1 VVLTPKDST
10 LAAEFMGRPS
20 TPMARKTDS
29 SFTFPVGNIELAFPL
44 NPGGPAKELV
54 MITPTATDRVPR
66 LPDAPVLSPA
76 ELGAYAGK
84 YWSDELQVSYT
95 LEVTGGKLYMRR
107 PGSGQ
112 IELKPFAPEMFS
124 ANVGKL
130 SFRRTDGKVS
140 GFKLGTSRSEGIE
153 FVRGEK

>member
-1 VVLTPKDST
+1 MAPAVRGHGDPESR
-10 LAAEFMGRPS
+10 AADR
-20 TPMARKTDS
+20 ARARA
-29 SFTFPVGNIELAFPL
+29 P
-44 NPGGPAKELV
+44 
-54 MITPTATDRVPR
+54 DRVPR
-66 LPDAPVLSPA
+66 LPEPPVLSPA

-84 YWSDELQVSYT
+84 YWSDELQVYYT
-95 LEVTGGKLYMRR
+95 LEVTGGKLFLRL

-112 IELKPFAPEMFS
+112 VELKAIAPEMFA

-130 SFRRTDGKVS
+130 SFRRADGKVS